1 MVVVFHLAVEQHSF
15 ITRVLVFVSLVFLFF
30 VLDLCL
36 QIFNLLV
43 HVFYLK
49 GVLPDDSALFGF

>member
-15 ITRVLVFVSLVFLFF
+15 IACVLVFVSLVFLFF

-36 QIFNLLV
+36 QIFNLFV

-49 GVLPDDSALFGF
+49 GVLPDDSTLFGF